1 MLQYSIYLFLSIVL
15 LWLFFD
21 PYIIPFQY
29 VYHLKYGSHYVY
41 FGLDGISM
49 FFLFLTSLFV
59 PLCIMFNW
67 NSKSVS
73 INEYLACLL
82 IIEILLFLVFTVLH
96 LFFFYIFFEAIL
108 IPFFIMIGLHGSR
121 DRKTHAAYLLFFYTL
136 FGSLLMLVSILLLY
150 MHTGSTHFQILWG
163 AEYSTLRENLL
174 WLTFFISFAIK
185 VPIYPFHIWLPEAH
199 VESPTDGS
207 VILAAILLKVGGYGF
222 LRVLLPMFP
231 DATKYFAS
239 AVTTLC
245 IVSILYT
252 SFSTLRQVDI
262 KRIIA
267 YSSISHMN
275 IAIIGILICS
285 PMSLCGSLI
294 LMFGHGIVSG
304 GLFLLVGMLYDR
316 YKTKLIFYYSGIY
329 QCMPI
334 FSVFF
339 LMFILGN
346 IGMPGTCNFIGES
359 LVFISTLSSLNTVS
373 IIAIASSIL
382 LCSFYSLYA
391 YNRITFGFPNRLR
404 IYNDL
409 TVLEFSIISP
419 IFILMLLIGIYPK
432 IFTDTIAMSCYS
444 LSCLYHG

>member
-1 MLQYSIYLFLSIVL
+1 
-15 LWLFFD
+15 
-21 PYIIPFQY
+21 
-29 VYHLKYGSHYVY
+29 
-41 FGLDGISM
+41 
-49 FFLFLTSLFV
+49 
-59 PLCIMFNW
+59 
-67 NSKSVS
+67 
-73 INEYLACLL
+73 
-82 IIEILLFLVFTVLH
+82 
-96 LFFFYIFFEAIL
+96 
-108 IPFFIMIGLHGSR
+108 
-121 DRKTHAAYLLFFYTL
+121 
-136 FGSLLMLVSILLLY
+136 
-150 MHTGSTHFQILWG
+150 
-163 AEYSTLRENLL
+163 
-174 WLTFFISFAIK
+174 
-185 VPIYPFHIWLPEAH
+185 
-199 VESPTDGS
+199 
-207 VILAAILLKVGGYGF
+207 
-222 LRVLLPMFP
+222 
-231 DATKYFAS
+231 
-239 AVTTLC
+239 
-245 IVSILYT
+245 
-252 SFSTLRQVDI
+252 
-262 KRIIA
+262 
-267 YSSISHMN
+267 
-275 IAIIGILICS
+275 
-285 PMSLCGSLI
+285 MSLCGSLI

-339 LMFILGN
+339 FMFILGN

-409 TVLEFSIISP
+409 TVLEFSIILP